1 MSSMV
6 SSNSTPLETQ
16 LENVEGGFDVTGQRG
31 EDNIIELTG
40 DGNDGVIGGTLND
53 IIFTDAGDDR
63 IFADAG
69 DDIINA
75 GSGNDLIRGGDG
87 DDIIDGGDGFDKI
100 RGGNGND
107 IIRSGLGG
115 VDENGDPK
123 GDVLFGGAGDDVFEF
138 SAEEF
143 EDGSV
148 DKIMDF
154 KADGFA
160 DTITISGVGED
171 GVVSYDAATGFVSI
185 NGEHAIHIGENQDVN
200 PTNSGLDEDGNDT
213 WELF

>member
-1 MSSMV
+1 MSSVV

-16 LENVEGGFDVTGQRG
+16 VENVDGGLDVTGQRG

-40 DGNDGVIGGTLND
+40 DANDGVIGGTLND
-53 IIFTDAGDDR
+53 IISTDGGDDD

-69 DDIINA
+69 DDIIFA
-75 GSGNDLIRGGDG
+75 GAGDDLLRGGDG
-87 DDIIDGGDGFDKI
+87 DDILDGGDGFDKI

-115 VDENGDPK
+115 VDENGEPK
-123 GDVLFGGAGDDVFEF
+123 GDVLFGGAGADVFEF

-143 EDGSV
+143 EDDSV
-148 DKIMDF
+148 DTIKDF

-160 DTITISGVGED
+160 DIITISGVGE
-171 GVVSYDAATGFVSI
+171 GSEVTYDAATGFVSI
-185 NGEHAIHIGENQDVN
+185 DGEHAIHIGENQDVIA
-200 PTNSGLDEDGNDT
+200 TNEDGDDT